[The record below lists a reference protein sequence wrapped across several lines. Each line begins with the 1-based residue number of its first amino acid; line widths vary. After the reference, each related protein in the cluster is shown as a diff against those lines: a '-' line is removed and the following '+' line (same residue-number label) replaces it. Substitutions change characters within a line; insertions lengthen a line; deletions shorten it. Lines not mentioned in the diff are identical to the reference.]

1 MVKAKKSLS
10 QNFIFDKNIGRKIV
24 KEVNIFNKL
33 ILEIGPGYGFITD
46 LILENKPKK
55 VLLVEKDFN
64 LIKHL
69 KNKYKNNNKVEIL
82 GNDILKTNL
91 SDFKNLIIISN
102 LPYNIST
109 KIILYLFEFNKNISK
124 MVLMIQKEVAE
135 KFDYNLPKMNKYKF
149 LTKVVSSFSRCFN
162 VSSNV
167 FVPKP
172 KIKSTVVKF
181 VFNKKN
187 FNLIN
192 AKNFSKLIFRN
203 VRKKIYNNIKISNKK
218 KLLEKRVDELS
229 IKELLDIYN
238 FF

>member
-69 KNKYKNNNKVEIL
+69 NNKYKNNNKVEIL

-172 KIKSTVVKF
+172 KVESTVVKF

-192 AKNFSKLIFRN
+192 AKSFSKLIFRN